1 MEVTLMST
9 QALAHAAPNYPHFCY
24 TYTPGQQI
32 STNQISK
39 FSAAVRAGMPVWQQA
54 GGLPKHWRT
63 LHLALADG
71 DEVNQVN
78 GTHRYFLLFNNTD

>member
-1 MEVTLMST
+1 
-9 QALAHAAPNYPHFCY
+9 
-24 TYTPGQQI
+24 
-32 STNQISK
+32 
-39 FSAAVRAGMPVWQQA
+39 MPIWQQA

-78 GTHRYFLLFNNTD
+78 GTHRYLLLFNNTDYMTVLLEREAVLI